1 MINLTPEEYFS
12 ELGRL
17 RKEFPEL
24 SKAALI
30 QMMDMLY
37 NEEENDESIR

>member
-1 MINLTPEEYFS
+1 MAVMNITPEEYFS

-17 RKEFPEL
+17 QREFPEL

-30 QMMDMLY
+30 ETMRIMY
-37 NEEENDESIR
+37 EEDDDEL